1 MEDVILTKR
10 RHYLEA
16 ELSKEPF
23 NYDLWFDYTRLEEQS
38 ESVERTR
45 EIYERAI
52 QNMPPA
58 TDKSFWKRYIY
69 LWINYA
75 VFEELEAED
84 FARTTAIYEKAL
96 SLIPHQHFTFAKL
109 WILYA

>member
-1 MEDVILTKR
+1 MEQ
-10 RHYLEA
+10 

-38 ESVERTR
+38 GIIERAR

-52 QNMPPA
+52 QNIPPG
-58 TDKSFWKRYIY
+58 TSKSFWKRYIY

-84 FARTTAIYEKAL
+84 MERTSAIYEKAL
-96 SLIPHQHFTFAKL
+96 SLIPHHAFTFAKL